1 MSEVWNVGGGVS
13 ADPVVSAVL
22 GAIGK
27 EYVVEEYISEDGNT
41 RAYRYSNGKIET
53 FFDNVPVNGDYR
65 VSVVFPFEYT
75 EPPAASGV
83 FVSTNTDYYLAL
95 NTKDASTTQCL
106 FLFQVE
112 STRLTKGTCWMHFI
126 GH

>member
-1 MSEVWNVGGGVS
+1 MGGVS
-13 ADPVVSAVL
+13 PDATVKAVL
-22 GAIGK
+22 EALGK
-27 EYVVEEYISEDGNT
+27 EYVVEEYVSEDGNT

-53 FFDNVPVNGDYR
+53 FFDNVPVNGDYH
-65 VSVVFPFEYT
+65 VSVTFPFEYT

-83 FVSTNTDYYLAL
+83 FVSTNTTYYLAL

-106 FLFQVE
+106 FLFQAD
-112 STRLTKGTCWMHFI
+112 STRLTQGTCWMHFI